1 VTVAAAGLLV
11 LAGCGG
17 TTPTS
22 QTSGTGAA
30 SSSAAST
37 SAAGSTSAHN
47 PCTLITAAQIEPIN
61 GGSGLTSS
69 TTPNGTTCNW
79 TDPTNAV
86 DTAEVAVLPFSGT
99 PTAAQLQTAVHQCSG
114 RRHRRKWHT
123 CVRRRQRRTQ
133 GDRRGFSHLCVRGEQ
148 QHRHHRGVLTEQPR
162 VRDGRSGTDACA
174 ISCRSAL
181 IRRRGRASP
190 PGERA
195 GPVTSGPA
203 GGFQAVD
210 RTPMTAPHPFARC
223 ELKLRVS
230 RGDRTRTCDP
240 WSPAITYS
248 SMRGEF
254 SK

>member
-1 VTVAAAGLLV
+1 MKVIRVTVAAAGLLV

-99 PTAAQLQTAVHQCSG
+99 PTAAQLQTAVTNALGGATGGNGTPVSG
-114 RRHRRKWHT
+114 VGSVALNAIAAVSAT
-123 CVRRRQRRTQ
+123 YAFAVNNSIVIIAV
-133 GDRRGFSHLCVRGEQ
+133 FSQSNPG
-148 QHRHHRGVLTEQPR
+148 
-162 VRDGRSGTDACA
+162 SAMDAQVQTLA
-174 ISCRSAL
+174 QSV
-181 IRRRGRASP
+181 
-190 PGERA
+190 A
-195 GPVTSGPA
+195 G
-203 GGFQAVD
+203 Q
-210 RTPMTAPHPFARC
+210 
-223 ELKLRVS
+223 L
-230 RGDRTRTCDP
+230 
-240 WSPAITYS
+240 
-248 SMRGEF
+248 
-254 SK
+254 